1 MPSAGAEPQADRGES
16 QPREYHMAMI
26 AALLAPLAKDDLAR
40 HVGLAIRSAEER
52 GAETVRVNA
61 TDGSALGIGSFDWE
75 LAPGLGNTLAFA
87 QSESVMVAADA
98 SLYYQEDLRRQV
110 DREDAP
116 TASADYA
123 ALILAAYRRWGTACP
138 SFLEGDF
145 AFVLWDGE
153 QKLLLAARDFG
164 GTRPLFFTRCGAALW
179 VASTIRSLTRIDGI
193 DLGYNLLGL
202 AEDAASLT
210 STVRDDTC
218 YQAIRRLPAG
228 YSLVARPGEDP
239 TIEPHWQP
247 PIFGADQYRGSFDA
261 AAEELQAIIIAAV
274 ETRITEVERPAVWM
288 SGGYDSTSV
297 FSAGSAGG
305 ASITPVSVRYPRD
318 DPGYED
324 PWIEETAERWNASVH
339 WVDVESI
346 PPLDRPLERAAERD
360 EPFAHKF
367 EMWNRALCRGARSAG
382 SRVALGGN
390 GGDQLFQVSPV
401 YLADLF
407 ARVRWAELR
416 SVWRRGFRGAG
427 YRFFVRWA
435 IQPNLPSPLL
445 NLAALLRGGRP
456 LVHYMEDRPPPW
468 FRDEFIRG
476 SGLGDR
482 LAGRI
487 ERRPGEPWSSVET
500 GWYFRAGFGAK
511 INALVNSMGL
521 SEGLQLRS
529 PLYDGRLLQFVA
541 SLPRS
546 WRSDAGEGKVI
557 LRKSM
562 QGLVPTDVLATR
574 RQRTGLPRGYLAR
587 CLQESLPE
595 MINVAGRCSKLADLG
610 IIEPAV
616 LAEKCSVYLADSVAN
631 GALGGPVYDTLAT
644 ELWLRSRT

>member
-1 MPSAGAEPQADRGES
+1 
-16 QPREYHMAMI
+16 
-26 AALLAPLAKDDLAR
+26 
-40 HVGLAIRSAEER
+40 
-52 GAETVRVNA
+52 
-61 TDGSALGIGSFDWE
+61 
-75 LAPGLGNTLAFA
+75 
-87 QSESVMVAADA
+87 
-98 SLYYQEDLRRQV
+98 
-110 DREDAP
+110 
-116 TASADYA
+116 
-123 ALILAAYRRWGTACP
+123 
-138 SFLEGDF
+138 
-145 AFVLWDGE
+145 
-153 QKLLLAARDFG
+153 
-164 GTRPLFFTRCGAALW
+164 
-179 VASTIRSLTRIDGI
+179 
-193 DLGYNLLGL
+193 
-202 AEDAASLT
+202 
-210 STVRDDTC
+210 
-218 YQAIRRLPAG
+218 
-228 YSLVARPGEDP
+228 
-239 TIEPHWQP
+239 
-247 PIFGADQYRGSFDA
+247 
-261 AAEELQAIIIAAV
+261 
-274 ETRITEVERPAVWM
+274 
-288 SGGYDSTSV
+288 
-297 FSAGSAGG
+297 
-305 ASITPVSVRYPRD
+305 
-318 DPGYED
+318 
-324 PWIEETAERWNASVH
+324 
-339 WVDVESI
+339 
-346 PPLDRPLERAAERD
+346 
-360 EPFAHKF
+360 
-367 EMWNRALCRGARSAG
+367 
-382 SRVALGGN
+382 
-390 GGDQLFQVSPV
+390 LFQVSPV

-407 ARVRWAELR
+407 AQVRWAELR
-416 SVWRRGFRGAG
+416 SVWHRGFRGAG

-435 IQPNLPSPLL
+435 IQPNLPPPLL

-468 FRDEFIRG
+468 FRDEFIRD

-487 ERRPGEPWSSVET
+487 ERRSSEPWSSVET

-562 QGLVPTDVLATR
+562 QGLVPESVLAAR

-595 MINVAGRCSKLADLG
+595 MINAAGRCSKLADLG